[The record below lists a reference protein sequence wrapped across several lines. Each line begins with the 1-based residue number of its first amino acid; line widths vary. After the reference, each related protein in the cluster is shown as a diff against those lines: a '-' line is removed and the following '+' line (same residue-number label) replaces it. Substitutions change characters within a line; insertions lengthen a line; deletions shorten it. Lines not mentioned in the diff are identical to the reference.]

1 MNKSDKVCGNRRYS
15 HPHGHPAYVGHTS
28 LGTCVA
34 VLMVATVATHAFAQA
49 PSFPPIRHGIKAV
62 FGQNGNDHGGD
73 LKNAGQVMAKAF
85 HDLGADL
92 TRIEFKWAIV
102 EENRGQYDWTE
113 TDRLIHFL
121 HENGIEPM
129 LMLYCAP
136 KWAMRGTPADE
147 QLFIERRQQNLY
159 TVVWP
164 RRDCLRDFE
173 RFCET
178 AARRY
183 RGKVKLFEFWNEP
196 DGMAGPV
203 VLHDKDGKAID
214 VRYGGDAKEYTYWL
228 KRMYASVRRGN
239 PDAVVAAG
247 SLCVHDLNFIE
258 AMYAAGCANHCD
270 AISLHPYSGD
280 GINVEW
286 TRQVRAIMCQYG
298 DWDKPIWLSEFG
310 WNKGGNYNEKTK
322 TWSKSAHEHA
332 EIIKKT
338 APVIESIPYIT
349 QAYWF
354 TLNDWN
360 TSETGIDPTGTHGY
374 GLMTLDLKRRPAF
387 EAFRKVVARSP
398 DKTRVGP
405 TVQPTMVP
413 PPGPVDIVDHRLRF
427 NVKRFLPCQH
437 DQHQPVES
445 IVFKADGL
453 FDKFS
458 LKTEFAF
465 SSFLGTKE
473 EKARWT
479 FVKPH
484 PIRITHPLDPD
495 RPITARTHEMQFGYK
510 PTQVVS
516 FLVTVPAEAPL
527 QSPPI
532 RIDAD
537 LADWTDRQAV
547 RVDTMEIRF
556 GWDRSRLYFA
566 CRIADD
572 SHEQSYRGA
581 DIWKGD
587 CVQLAIDP
595 NRDAIR
601 GSRYDDNDSEFAIA
615 LTEDG
620 PAIWRYKCPVNSY
633 GGAMPT
639 EWISVKRKGNETTY
653 EAAIPWIDI
662 GVENP
667 HTDQIIGA
675 AVAGCD
681 WNSCKRTVH
690 RFGDGV
696 IGGKEPYRFASIQLK
711 GQRE

>member
-1 MNKSDKVCGNRRYS
+1 MNKPDKIYGNHRYS
-15 HPHGHPAYVGHTS
+15 PPHGHPARVGHTS
-28 LGTCVA
+28 LVSCVA
-34 VLMVATVATHAFAQA
+34 VLIVATVATHAFAKP

-73 LKNAGQVMAKAF
+73 LENAGKIMAKAF
-85 HDLGADL
+85 HDLGANL

-113 TDRLIHFL
+113 PDRLIHFL
-121 HENGIEPM
+121 HENSIEPM

-136 KWAMRGTPADE
+136 KWAMRGTEADE
-147 QLFIERRQQNLY
+147 QLFIERRQQNLH

-183 RGKVKLFEFWNEP
+183 RGKAKLFEFWNEP

-228 KRMYASVRRGN
+228 KRMCAAVKRGN

-286 TRQVRAIMCQYG
+286 TRQVRAVMCQYG
-298 DWDKPIWLSEFG
+298 DWDKPIWLTEFG

-322 TWSKSAHEHA
+322 TWSKSANEHS
-332 EIIKKT
+332 EIIRKT
-338 APVIESIPYIT
+338 APVLESIPYIT

-387 EAFRKVVARSP
+387 EAFAQVVAASP
-398 DKTRVGP
+398 SKTRTGETVVP
-405 TVQPTMVP
+405 TLAP
-413 PPGPVDIVDHRLRF
+413 PPNPVDIVDQRLEF
-427 NVKRFLPCQH
+427 KVTRFLPRTEGSH
-437 DQHQPVES
+437 GGVM
-445 IVFKADGL
+445 VFEADAL
-453 FDKFS
+453 FDRFSSNTKFS
-458 LKTEFAF
+458 F
-465 SSFLGTKE
+465 SSRFGGKE
-473 EKARWT
+473 EEVKWR
-479 FVKPH
+479 FVKPQGL
-484 PIRITHPLDPD
+484 RVTHPFAPD
-495 RPITARTHEMQFGYK
+495 QQIAAGTYKMRFGYK
-510 PTQVVS
+510 PTQVTS

-537 LADWTDRQAV
+537 LAEWTDRQAV
-547 RVDTMEIRF
+547 RVGTMEIWF
-556 GWDRSRLYFA
+556 GWDKNQLYFA

-572 SHEQSYRGA
+572 SHEQSHRGA

-595 NRDAIR
+595 KRDAIR

-615 LTEDG
+615 LTENG
-620 PAIWRYKCPVNSY
+620 PAIWRYRCPVNSY

-639 EWISVKRKGNETTY
+639 EWISVKQEGNETTY

-667 HTDQIIGA
+667 RTDQIIGV

-681 WNSCKRTVH
+681 WNSGKRTVH

-696 IGGKEPYRFASIQLK
+696 IGGKEPYRFASIQLIN